1 MQGII
6 HKERYADYSTTD
18 ISNLYKEKEELP
30 ANINFVKE
38 NGKDSL
44 AQVFT
49 DVRYSKEN
57 NETFSKIFFDFIE
70 QQGFK
75 FSK

>member
-1 MQGII
+1 LQGII

-57 NETFSKIFFDFIE
+57 N
-70 QQGFK
+70 
-75 FSK
+75 